1 MTRGCR
7 YISSGY
13 TWGMARTPHIADEVR
28 NSVPDI
34 MELWRERRGA
44 EDDASLPLVQD
55 MGRLVEVFSEF
66 IQSPDSVETF
76 SRGGEV
82 RSLVRRTASRQR
94 ETGRDAVGV
103 MEDFVALRQ
112 SVWRLVEQ
120 RVDLS
125 AFDGREV
132 AGFFVKM
139 MQASDWLMERG
150 LESFDA
156 IVRDEMQK
164 ALGQAAAT
172 DLLTGLPDRERFNR
186 LLLPRAIEDHGRFSL
201 AIFDVA
207 NFSETVAGG
216 EVDRARETLMSL
228 SKAISDSLSVSGL
241 EDAICSR
248 FGDDE
253 ICVILPGLGEEGA
266 YGIAERVLQKL
277 DEDATDFEV
286 DVGISEYPLH
296 GADAG
301 RLVRET
307 VKALGMAK
315 RVGGRGIVVAR

>member
-1 MTRGCR
+1 MDVGRFHN
-7 YISSGY
+7 GY
-13 TWGMARTPHIADEVR
+13 TRTVE
-28 NSVPDI
+28 SVPRISDEI
-34 MELWRERRGA
+34 RSSIGEILELWKKSRGERTEVSDG
-44 EDDASLPLVQD
+44 LVQEI
-55 MGRLVEVFSEF
+55 GRLIEVFSEF
-66 IQSPDSVETF
+66 IRSQDSVATF

-82 RSLVRRTASRQR
+82 RALVRRTAAHQR
-94 ETGRDAVGV
+94 ASGRDAVGV
-103 MEDFVALRQ
+103 MEDFVVLRQ
-112 SVWRLVEQ
+112 SVWRVVER

-125 AFDGREV
+125 VLSGSEV

-156 IVRDEMQK
+156 IVRAEMEE

-186 LLLPRAIEDHGRFSL
+186 LLLPQAIENNALFSL
-201 AIFDVA
+201 AVFDVA

-216 EVDRARETLMSL
+216 EVDRARDTLQML
-228 SKAISDSLSVSGL
+228 SKAIGEAISDGAV
-241 EDAICSR
+241 CSR

-253 ICVILPGLGEEGA
+253 ICVILPGEGGEGA
-266 YGIAERVLQKL
+266 YEFAERVLKRL
-277 DEDATDFEV
+277 ARAGTDFEV
-286 DVGISEYPLH
+286 DVGIAEYPTH

-307 VKALGMAK
+307 IRALGTAK
-315 RVGGRGIVVAR
+315 RVGGGGIVVAR

>member
-1 MTRGCR
+1 MD
-7 YISSGY
+7 
-13 TWGMARTPHIADEVR
+13 RTPRIADEVR
-28 NSVPDI
+28 GNVPDI
-34 MELWRERRGA
+34 LELWREARGGRGDTSA
-44 EDDASLPLVQD
+44 PLVES

-82 RSLVRRTASRQR
+82 RGLVRRTAEHQR
-94 ETGRDAVGV
+94 DSGRDAVGV
-103 MEDFVALRQ
+103 MEDFVVLRQ

-125 AFDGREV
+125 EFDGREV
-132 AGFFVKM
+132 SAFFVKM
-139 MQASDWLMERG
+139 MQASDWLTERG
-150 LESFDA
+150 LESYDA
-156 IVRDEMQK
+156 IARDEMQK

-186 LLLPRAIEDHGRFSL
+186 LLLPRAIEDHERFCL
-201 AIFDVA
+201 AIFDVVK
-207 NFSETVAGG
+207 FSETVAGG
-216 EVDRARETLMSL
+216 EMDRARETLMSL
-228 SKAISDSLSVSGL
+228 SKAIKDGL
-241 EDAICSR
+241 PEDGPEDAVCSR

-253 ICVILPGLGEEGA
+253 ISVILPGLGEEGA
-266 YGIAERVLQKL
+266 YDFAERVLQGL
-277 DEDATDFEV
+277 EETGADFEV
-286 DVGISEYPLH
+286 DVGISEYPTH

-301 RLVRET
+301 QLVRET